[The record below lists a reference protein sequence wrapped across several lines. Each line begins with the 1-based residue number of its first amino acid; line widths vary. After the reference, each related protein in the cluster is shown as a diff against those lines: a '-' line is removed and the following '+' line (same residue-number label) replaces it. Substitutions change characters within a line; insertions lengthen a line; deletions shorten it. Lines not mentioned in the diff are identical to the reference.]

1 MPAEVARDNKGDI
14 TTEFDDGVVG
24 GEEEDQFMLGKL
36 EWDMWEEEEE
46 EVQPIEGLHHGGLNF
61 WTLEDTNKATTSLNL
76 NLNYQHVLD
85 AWSDRGSLWATN
97 DSFAVEVPVMEEE
110 KKRRR
115 DRVLRYRE
123 KRRSRLFFK
132 RIRYQVRKLNAEQ
145 RPRSKGRFVKT
156 IT

>member
-1 MPAEVARDNKGDI
+1 MGYYNLPLRCLKEEPFMPAEVARDNKGDI

-24 GEEEDQFMLGKL
+24 
-36 EWDMWEEEEE
+36 
-46 EVQPIEGLHHGGLNF
+46 
-61 WTLEDTNKATTSLNL
+61 
-76 NLNYQHVLD
+76 
-85 AWSDRGSLWATN
+85 DRGSLWATN